1 MRPYLLVLSFV
12 ALASFTPAIV
22 AAGEIR
28 GTLTKDGKPVT
39 DAAIEITAAGNKAY
53 SAKTDQY
60 GSYQVL
66 VLEKGKC
73 NITVASG
80 QQHCSLAVD
89 SFDASVRYDLILE
102 IAANGS
108 CALRIR

>member
-39 DAAIEITAAGNKAY
+39 DAVIKITAGDKAY

-66 VLEKGKC
+66 VLEKVKC
-73 NITVASG
+73 NITN
-80 QQHCSLAVD
+80 L
-89 SFDASVRYDLILE
+89 
-102 IAANGS
+102 
-108 CALRIR
+108 

>member
-1 MRPYLLVLSFV
+1 V

-39 DAAIEITAAGNKAY
+39 DAAIEITAPGNKAY

-73 NITVASG
+73 NITVVSG
-80 QQHCSLAVD
+80 QQHCSLAVAVD

-102 IAANGS
+102 IAANGN